1 MFPASQT
8 WVLIPNVWYSG
19 RIQNVR
25 IYWISGL
32 IWIITIGLWRL
43 WWQNIK
49 RAKWKYS
56 RGEQYSAAQI
66 VEQSFWILNR
76 FMKLISFDTCSNKIV
91 SYSIGKGEYQWA
103 NVTGIRR
110 NAIKKV
116 IISRSGGVL
125 FSLFLG
131 WVCRETS
138 FFRARLTLP
147 STTLFIYWS
156 FLFFGH
162 SFSADNFTLFQL

>member
-76 FMKLISFDTCSNKIV
+76 FMKLISFDTCSNEIV

-103 NVTGIRR
+103 NATGVRR
-110 NAIKKV
+110 YANKTSQELRML
-116 IISRSGGVL
+116 SRSL
-125 FSLFLG
+125 SDCKSLLLNLNLSLNRCLCSDCSDCS
-131 WVCRETS
+131 VTDVS
-138 FFRARLTLP
+138 L
-147 STTLFIYWS
+147 
-156 FLFFGH
+156 
-162 SFSADNFTLFQL
+162 